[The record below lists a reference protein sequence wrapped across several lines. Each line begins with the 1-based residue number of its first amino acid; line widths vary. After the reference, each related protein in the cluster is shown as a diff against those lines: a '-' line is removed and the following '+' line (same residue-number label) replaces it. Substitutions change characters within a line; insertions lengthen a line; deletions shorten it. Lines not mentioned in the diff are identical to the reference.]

1 VFRDIKFL
9 HDFVQKTIGLK
20 IVHNPNDMKVTV
32 DITKFR
38 HLKYLELQK
47 VSVDTVKGIQ
57 GVRGQLECVICAGGH
72 GVNNIHELLGM

>member
-1 VFRDIKFL
+1 
-9 HDFVQKTIGLK
+9 
-20 IVHNPNDMKVTV
+20 MKVTV